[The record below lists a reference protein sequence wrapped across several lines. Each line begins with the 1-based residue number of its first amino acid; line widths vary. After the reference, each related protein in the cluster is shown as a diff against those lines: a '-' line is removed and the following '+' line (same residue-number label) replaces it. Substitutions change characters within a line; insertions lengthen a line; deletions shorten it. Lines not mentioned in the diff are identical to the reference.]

1 MRPYYQLPLSF
12 TDLLEKKRL
21 ALCSL
26 EGSIRQHIHLVIKT
40 HYHEYRFD
48 ASYGC
53 YVWDKDFDNIQSV
66 SKWKDE
72 LEDLVLQSLN
82 AYERRLAKIQVSI
95 KVDEPETLDPKT
107 QKIIRHRKRITIQ
120 TRGIVKKTNQSLSH
134 TEYMFFSPLSLA

>member
-12 TDLLEKKRL
+12 TDLLQKKRL

-26 EGSIRQHIHLVIKT
+26 EDAIRQHIHLIIKT
-40 HYHEYRFD
+40 HYYEYRFD
-48 ASYGC
+48 TNYGC

-107 QKIIRHRKRITIQ
+107 QQIIRHRKRITIQ
-120 TRGIVKKTNQSLSH
+120 AQGTVKKTNQSLSH

>member
-1 MRPYYQLPLSF
+1 MRPYYQLPLNF
-12 TDLLEKKRL
+12 TDLLQKKRL
-21 ALCSL
+21 ALCNL
-26 EGSIRQHIHLVIKT
+26 EDAIRQHIHLIIKT

-48 ASYGC
+48 ANYGC

-82 AYERRLAKIQVSI
+82 AYEKRLAKMQVAI
-95 KVDEPETLDPKT
+95 TIDEPEMLDPKT
-107 QKIIRHRKRITIQ
+107 QQIIRHRKRITILVQ
-120 TRGIVKKTNQSLSH
+120 GIIKKTNQAFHH